1 MDYRSIDIG
10 IAAAYLTAE
19 AAAQGLST
27 CIIGW
32 LDDAKLRAA
41 CGLNQPVRLVIA
53 LGYAKEGDPP
63 PGEKAPG
70 HGRAGGL
77 PMNRPIVTA
86 SGALVCHCVRLRRG
100 DDLLLSIRELAQ
112 EKHIAAGVVLSAVGC
127 VTEAKVR
134 DASGVNIRSIG
145 EHCEIVSL
153 NGTVSE
159 QRCHLHIALSRED
172 LSTLGGHL
180 CPGCIVNTTC
190 ELVIAELPGVRFGVE
205 QDVETGY
212 DELIFESF

>member
-1 MDYRSIDIG
+1 
-10 IAAAYLTAE
+10 
-19 AAAQGLST
+19 
-27 CIIGW
+27 
-32 LDDAKLRAA
+32 
-41 CGLNQPVRLVIA
+41 
-53 LGYAKEGDPP
+53 
-63 PGEKAPG
+63 
-70 HGRAGGL
+70 
-77 PMNRPIVTA
+77 MNRPILTA

-159 QRCHLHIALSRED
+159 QRCTC
-172 LSTLGGHL
+172 TLP
-180 CPGCIVNTTC
+180 CPGKTSP
-190 ELVIAELPGVRFGVE
+190 LWAVISAPAASS
-205 QDVETGY
+205 TPPA
-212 DELIFESF
+212 SW